1 MAGTAASAK
10 WTVTEGIDAPE
21 SVYVDPDSGF
31 IFVSQVT
38 GQAGERD
45 GTGRIVK
52 LSSDGK
58 LVSASWVTGLNAP
71 KGLRG
76 YKGTL
81 WTADIDEVV
90 GMEISSGRI
99 VSRVKVQGAQFLN
112 DVACGADGTV
122 YVSDTMLSRI
132 YAIKDGK
139 ASVFA
144 EGEQLEYPNGL
155 LVEGDRLVVGGWGKP
170 EPDFSTKVPGRL
182 FTLDLKTKQKTLI
195 TRNPV
200 GNIDG
205 VESDGKGGYIVT
217 DWMAGKVLR
226 ISPQGDIRLIRQFAQ
241 GTADHAFL
249 PAGNVLIVPH
259 MNENKVAAYDISD
272 ALR

>member
-58 LVSASWVTGLNAP
+58 VVSASWVTGLNAP

-99 VSRVKVQGAQFLN
+99 VSRVKVQHSLL
-112 DVACGADGTV
+112 GTC
-122 YVSDTMLSRI
+122 
-132 YAIKDGK
+132 
-139 ASVFA
+139 
-144 EGEQLEYPNGL
+144 
-155 LVEGDRLVVGGWGKP
+155 
-170 EPDFSTKVPGRL
+170 
-182 FTLDLKTKQKTLI
+182 
-195 TRNPV
+195 
-200 GNIDG
+200 
-205 VESDGKGGYIVT
+205 
-217 DWMAGKVLR
+217 
-226 ISPQGDIRLIRQFAQ
+226 
-241 GTADHAFL
+241 
-249 PAGNVLIVPH
+249 
-259 MNENKVAAYDISD
+259 
-272 ALR
+272 